1 MLSPEVPGEL
11 WTHFTF
17 VEMPGYRQLAV
28 GQEVEFD
35 WEHVPGGQDGYV
47 YRARLVAP
55 VA

>member
-1 MLSPEVPGEL
+1 MD
-11 WTHFTF
+11 
-17 VEMPGYRQLAV
+17 GYRGLAV

-35 WEHVPGGQDGYV
+35 WEHVPAGQDGYV